1 LDDRIRLKKLAAR
14 IDALVE
20 KDEDAIRQAREISSK
35 RRSGAME
42 VHRICATFV
51 DAVNALAT
59 RAQVALD
66 PTKYEPDAFRE
77 DSPNLIQINA
87 RGRIIQVEFHGTEA
101 AISTEEFRVPYI
113 MEGEVRCFNQELLDR
128 QSVEEQLLFYCLEKH
143 GPMWRYFDP
152 RTYRSGAF
160 DEAFL
165 VAMMEQLV

>member
-1 LDDRIRLKKLAAR
+1 LDDRVRLKKLAAR
-14 IDALVE
+14 IDALVD
-20 KDEDAIRQAREISSK
+20 KDEDAMRQSREISAR
-35 RRSGAME
+35 RRSGAVQ

-51 DAVNALAT
+51 NALNALAT
-59 RAQVALD
+59 RAQVGLD
-66 PTKYEPDAFRE
+66 PSEYPPDAFRE

-87 RGRIIQVEFHGTEA
+87 RGRIIQIEFRGTETP
-101 AISTEEFRVPYI
+101 ISTEEFRVPYI

-128 QSVEEQLLFYCLEKH
+128 QSVEEQLLFYCLEKQ
-143 GPMWRYFDP
+143 GAMWRFFDP